1 LQAIVAY
8 ETEASTTRTATIET
22 NEMAESLT
30 FKTEINTMANMDEKP
45 STSYEII
52 DTEDPD
58 RTIYIGNLEIDGNR
72 LRGLKRKVTSLF
84 KNNKSDK
91 NK

>member
-1 LQAIVAY
+1 MITKLPSNYNNPININAIPLPISSANLDA
-8 ETEASTTRTATIET
+8 EPTEV
-22 NEMAESLT
+22 
-30 FKTEINTMANMDEKP
+30 EKVL
-45 STSYEII
+45 TSYEII

-58 RTIYIGNLEIDGNR
+58 RTIFIANFEIDGNK

-84 KNNKSDK
+84 KNNRSER

>member
-1 LQAIVAY
+1 M
-8 ETEASTTRTATIET
+8 SPSGSSCS
-22 NEMAESLT
+22 NEIAESPA
-30 FKTEINTMANMDEKP
+30 FKTEINTLANMDEKS

-52 DTEDPD
+52 DTEDLD